1 MSNTVAPVDTTSVET
16 TATGS
21 DSPESGSVGLR
32 PSSRLSRSAAVPRT
46 ATMSGETTSSSTGSE
61 SPAHADG
68 STRATRSRN
77 TRSSTPPDPGPPSFD
92 VEAEAEELLG
102 DKKKLFSVLKK
113 ELLVAYLLEVRAGK
127 DQTANPQHSRASR
140 KQAKE
145 LAELL
150 ARLTNETEK

>member
-1 MSNTVAPVDTTSVET
+1 MADGQPTE
-16 TATGS
+16 G
-21 DSPESGSVGLR
+21 
-32 PSSRLSRSAAVPRT
+32 VPR
-46 ATMSGETTSSSTGSE
+46 ARK
-61 SPAHADG
+61 A
-68 STRATRSRN
+68 RSRIA
-77 TRSSTPPDPGPPSFD
+77 TPPVTDPPASIAD
-92 VEAEAEELLG
+92 VEAEADDLLG

-150 ARLTNETEK
+150 ARLTNDSDKA